1 MPLCAK
7 LISPGCILAPPP
19 MSATSEMVWWGE
31 RNGRVE
37 MSVAPLSNFPAM
49 ECICVVSKLSA
60 SVSGGKIE
68 GKRFAIILLPQPGLP
83 TSNRLCPPAAA
94 TSKARFTAGCPFTS
108 LKS

>member
-1 MPLCAK
+1 
-7 LISPGCILAPPP
+7 

-60 SVSGGKIE
+60 SVSGGRIE
-68 GKRFAIILLPQPGLP
+68 GKRFAIILLPSLDCPQATDYVRRQLPLQKRASRQVGLSP
-83 TSNRLCPPAAA
+83 H
-94 TSKARFTAGCPFTS
+94 
-108 LKS
+108 